1 MASIWVCEG
10 AGVKKETTT
19 INSMI
24 KTSSQT
30 SNTSQ
35 FVCQNQAVLS
45 QKAPSITAFP
55 FFVMTLVIRRS
66 MPTRNPPINPH
77 CPANGVIF
85 FEKMPKAK
93 TATMAGASNDW
104 MFCK

>member
-55 FFVMTLVIRRS
+55 FLKVWSWKKAQTIISSTCRS
-66 MPTRNPPINPH
+66 
-77 CPANGVIF
+77 
-85 FEKMPKAK
+85 
-93 TATMAGASNDW
+93 S
-104 MFCK
+104 